1 MNAALQTALP
11 EHFALAAN
19 SQLAENSRQGFT
31 TVASTIHWASGFVIS
46 SNTLGLS
53 GSLYGGD
60 AGSRCTGKE
69 RDAESGNDYFGA
81 RYYASSMGRF
91 MSPDWSAKQEPVPY
105 AKLDNPQSLNL
116 YAYLMNNPMTRID
129 PDGHGC
135 HTVLGITVCFG
146 APPPLP
152 PPPPDT
158 HFTPK
163 VPSSSLHT
171 DMSGHT
177 TTFKSTDVYGKTTTK
192 TIETKNDIDHKKSE
206 PGADNPYSTPN
217 IKGTSDRHAGQ
228 DAYGPAG
235 AFIDTGDSRGRAIHG
250 GGTGLPD
257 PMADQ
262 QGWKPTTGCTR
273 GQNADVISLGQTIT
287 NSQHNPA
294 ESGIIPYSRNNNPE

>member
-1 MNAALQTALP
+1 MPQLREKPRLGFSSKNLALHQGHEVCNSTTALGFRAALHL
-11 EHFALAAN
+11 ERVR
-19 SQLAENSRQGFT
+19 SR
-31 TVASTIHWASGFVIS
+31 
-46 SNTLGLS
+46 
-53 GSLYGGD
+53 Y
-60 AGSRCTGKE
+60 TGKE

-116 YAYLMNNPMTRID
+116 YAYVLNNPLDKTD
-129 PDGHGC
+129 PDGHDFWDK
-135 HTVLGITVCFG
+135 VLNKIQGKGWV
-146 APPPLP
+146 
-152 PPPPDT
+152 DT
-158 HFTPK
+158 PRPQLQAK
-163 VPSSSLHT
+163 DASPNVPSSSLHT
-171 DMSGHT
+171 DMKGHT
-177 TTFKSTDVYGKTTTK
+177 TTFKSTDIYGNTTTK
-192 TIETKNDIDHKKSE
+192 TIETKNAIDHKKSE
-206 PGADNPYSTPN
+206 PGADSAYSTDN
-217 IKGTSDRHAGQ
+217 IKGVSNRHAGQ

-262 QGWKPTTGCTR
+262 QGWKPTEGCTR

-294 ESGIIPYSRNNNPE
+294 ESGIIPYTRNDNPQ

>member
-1 MNAALQTALP
+1 MTQSTTCAASLCFP
-11 EHFALAAN
+11 P
-19 SQLAENSRQGFT
+19 
-31 TVASTIHWASGFVIS
+31 
-46 SNTLGLS
+46 
-53 GSLYGGD
+53 SLY
-60 AGSRCTGKE
+60 TGKE

-116 YAYLMNNPMTRID
+116 YAYVMNNPMTRID

>member
-1 MNAALQTALP
+1 
-11 EHFALAAN
+11 
-19 SQLAENSRQGFT
+19 
-31 TVASTIHWASGFVIS
+31 
-46 SNTLGLS
+46 
-53 GSLYGGD
+53 
-60 AGSRCTGKE
+60 
-69 RDAESGNDYFGA
+69 
-81 RYYASSMGRF
+81 
-91 MSPDWSAKQEPVPY
+91 MSPDWSAKQEPIPY

-116 YAYLMNNPMTRID
+116 YAYVMNNPMTRFD